1 MLRSVLLKSLWDQ
14 RRSLMWWSLGLIAVA
29 LYTVLFY
36 PSVRDMGSTLDQL
49 IESMPPALRATF
61 AGEFTDFTSPMGY
74 LNTQL
79 FFVMMPLLFF
89 FYSIGFGSGAIAGEE
104 EKGTLELLLSSPLNR
119 WRAVLEKF
127 GAMVFSLA
135 ALGAALWAGLA
146 VGAVVVDMRVDL
158 GRLAEVTV
166 SALVLSL
173 TFGSLALGLGC
184 ARGNRGMAMGVTAAV
199 AVAAYLLNSLAPQVE
214 SLKAYRPLSPF
225 YYYLRADP
233 LANGLNLGD
242 MSVLLGLILAFLLIG
257 LLLFERRDLRV

>member
-14 RRSLMWWSLGLIAVA
+14 RRSLMWWSLGLIVVA

-36 PSVRDMGSTLDQL
+36 PSVRDMASTLDQL
-49 IESMPPALRATF
+49 IESMPPALRASF
-61 AGEFTDFTSPMGY
+61 AGEFTDFTSPTGY

-79 FFVMMPLLFF
+79 FFIMIPMLFF
-89 FYSIGFGSGAIAGEE
+89 FFSIGFGSGAIAGED
-104 EKGTLELLLSSPLNR
+104 EKGTLELLLSNPLNR

-127 GAMVFSLA
+127 GAMVVSLA
-135 ALGAALWAGLA
+135 TLGVALW
-146 VGAVVVDMRVDL
+146 VGIAASVIVVDMRVDL
-158 GRLAEVTV
+158 VRVAEVTL

-184 ARGNRGMAMGVTAAV
+184 ARGHRGLAMGVAAAV

-233 LANGLNLGD
+233 VANGLNFGD
-242 MSVLLGLILAFLLIG
+242 VSVLLGLSLAFLLIG
-257 LLLFERRDLRV
+257 LLLFERRDLR